1 MSIVPPL
8 AGAGG
13 GALIATRD
21 RAYATRGA
29 AATGAA
35 AAHAA
40 ARRATT
46 RMQAARRTRVLAGR
60 AARAAAASVDQDHVG
75 IVGVL
80 EQQPAHPVLP
90 QRAEQLKLVAAR
102 HALHA

>member
-46 RMQAARRTRVLAGR
+46 RMQAA
-60 AARAAAASVDQDHVG
+60 SVDQDHVG